1 MAAGARRARPE
12 EALPAAA
19 PLRGS
24 RARPRAT
31 TGAEGLWQAAAR
43 RRQVPGGA
51 RGAAG
56 GARGWGGSTERA
68 GAGASRPAEEAPQE
82 SAGLCPFAYLWWFF
96 LCVIFFF
103 LFFPAVS
110 ACCCASIDRSR
121 CLPSRGLMSPAIFV
135 LAQTPTNYA
144 RDFGWGAG
152 AGCRLQ
158 PAPLSLQKG
167 SKSIEKLQL
176 DPYMQRSYHD
186 FSLFHSM
193 YLYLLCLHRHI
204 YFTCHGVPKKQCK
217 LHLTVLIQ
225 GSASEIHNSY
235 LFLLT

>member
-19 PLRGS
+19 PLRES

-31 TGAEGLWQAAAR
+31 TGAGGLGQAAAR

-51 RGAAG
+51 RGYRGVPGAG
-56 GARGWGGSTERA
+56 EGARSALGPAPRA
-68 GAGASRPAEEAPQE
+68 PLRRRLRRARDFAP
-82 SAGLCPFAYLWWFF
+82 SLICGVLFF
-96 LCVIFFF
+96 FMCDFFF

-135 LAQTPTNYA
+135 LAQTPTNCA
-144 RDFGWGAG
+144 RDFSWGAG
-152 AGCRLQ
+152 TGCHLQ

-167 SKSIEKLQL
+167 SKSTEKLQL

-193 YLYLLCLHRHI
+193 YL
-204 YFTCHGVPKKQCK
+204 
-217 LHLTVLIQ
+217 
-225 GSASEIHNSY
+225 
-235 LFLLT
+235 